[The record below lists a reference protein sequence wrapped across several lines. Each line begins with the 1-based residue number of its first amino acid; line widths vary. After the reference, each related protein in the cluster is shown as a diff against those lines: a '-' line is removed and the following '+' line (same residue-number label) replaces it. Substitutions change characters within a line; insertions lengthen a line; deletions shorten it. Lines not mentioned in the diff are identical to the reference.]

1 MASKCVGVG
10 RDCGVLL
17 ECHWRGAAGTTT
29 MTRIAV
35 TEFVDVSVVTW
46 QERVPEEDYLAA

>member
-1 MASKCVGVG
+1 
-10 RDCGVLL
+10 
-17 ECHWRGAAGTTT
+17 